1 MFRTDEY
8 VDFSNRFSEYKQKVT
23 NITGLVDYFSG
34 STVGVHSVLHIYHN
48 TLHSALVIYDLTI
61 KIGFFSNLRSSYCVY
76 KPIAVS
82 RICLVEL
89 RQSYKSIW
97 IRQVNLKMESI
108 IIWNYDKIFIR
119 VWTLF
124 SKVEF
129 SYLICKFE
137 CIVIIK
143 LHDERERWKHN
154 EPYDIGNM
162 LQIRFFL
169 TWISFISWIKLIIWS
184 GKTETKPF
192 YIVTYF
198 RCHTVHC
205 VFIFHVHHAAL
216 W

>member
-89 RQSYKSIW
+89 RQSYKSI
-97 IRQVNLKMESI
+97 
-108 IIWNYDKIFIR
+108 
-119 VWTLF
+119 
-124 SKVEF
+124 
-129 SYLICKFE
+129 
-137 CIVIIK
+137 
-143 LHDERERWKHN
+143 
-154 EPYDIGNM
+154 
-162 LQIRFFL
+162 
-169 TWISFISWIKLIIWS
+169 
-184 GKTETKPF
+184 
-192 YIVTYF
+192 
-198 RCHTVHC
+198 
-205 VFIFHVHHAAL
+205 
-216 W
+216 